1 VIITNPIDI
10 IKKMFA
16 EWKEICVDDE
26 TFSLKEL
33 KLIFLSSEIV
43 GLTTHDYDL
52 DKELGEMI
60 LETMIHIKNRTNFDY
75 IEDNYR
81 KYIISCNFIINWLN
95 WGASIRGAWFDP
107 DGEIET
113 PYGVIATTEEFM
125 GDLIDFLSN

>member
-1 VIITNPIDI
+1 MIITNPIDI

-43 GLTTHDYDL
+43 GLTTYDYDL

-60 LETMIHIKNRTNFDY
+60 LETMTHIKNRTNFDY

-81 KYIISCNFIINWLN
+81 KYIISCNFIINLAEL
-95 WGASIRGAWFDP
+95 GG
-107 DGEIET
+107 
-113 PYGVIATTEEFM
+113 
-125 GDLIDFLSN
+125 

>member
-16 EWKEICVDDE
+16 EWREICVDDE

-43 GLTTHDYDL
+43 GLTTYDYDM

-95 WGASIRGAWFDP
+95 WGDSIRGAWFDP

-125 GDLIDFLSN
+125 GELIDFLSN